1 MKKLRKIL
9 QVYTIELDY
18 ALINK
23 YGAKRFLKN
32 PKKHEKILTTFDI
45 FFDRCLSIALD
56 RNLIND
62 EQRDELAE
70 LLKSQ
75 IKTDV

>member
-1 MKKLRKIL
+1 MKKKLRKIL
-9 QVYTIELDY
+9 QIDKYNLND
-18 ALINK
+18 ALRE
-23 YGAKRFLKN
+23 YGAEDEEN
-32 PKKHEKILTTFDI
+32 PKKGEIIFTAFDL
-45 FFDRCLSIALD
+45 FFDRCLFIALD

-75 IKTDV
+75 IKADV

>member
-9 QVYTIELDY
+9 QVDKYNFYD
-18 ALINK
+18 ALRE
-23 YGAKRFLKN
+23 YGAEDYNN
-32 PKKHEKILTTFDI
+32 PKKHEKIFTVFDL
-45 FFDRCLSIALD
+45 FFDRCLFIAID

>member
-9 QVYTIELDY
+9 QVDKYNLND
-18 ALINK
+18 ALRE
-23 YGAKRFLKN
+23 YGAEDEEN
-32 PKKHEKILTTFDI
+32 PKKGEIIFTAFDL
-45 FFDRCLSIALD
+45 FFDRCLFIALD

-75 IKTDV
+75 IKADV

>member
-9 QVYTIELDY
+9 QVDKQNLDD
-18 ALINK
+18 ALRD
-23 YGAKRFLKN
+23 YGAEDYNNLK
-32 PKKHEKILTTFDI
+32 KGEIIFTTFDL
-45 FFDRCLSIALD
+45 FFDRCLFIAQD

-62 EQRDELAE
+62 EERDKLAE

>member
-9 QVYTIELDY
+9 KVDKHNLYE
-18 ALINK
+18 ALRE
-23 YGAKRFLKN
+23 YGAEDEEN
-32 PKKHEKILTTFDI
+32 PKESEKIFTAFDL
-45 FFDRCLSIALD
+45 FFDRCLFIALD

-75 IKTDV
+75 IKTEV

>member
-9 QVYTIELDY
+9 QVDKYNLDD
-18 ALINK
+18 ALRE
-23 YGAKRFLKN
+23 YGAENCNN
-32 PKKHEKILTTFDI
+32 PKKHEKIFTAFDL
-45 FFDRCLSIALD
+45 FFDRCLFIALD

>member
-9 QVYTIELDY
+9 QVDKYNLND
-18 ALINK
+18 ALRE
-23 YGAKRFLKN
+23 YGAEDEEN
-32 PKKHEKILTTFDI
+32 PKKHEKIFTAFDL
-45 FFDRCLSIALD
+45 FFDRCLFIALD

>member
-9 QVYTIELDY
+9 KIDKYNLDD
-18 ALINK
+18 ALRE
-23 YGAKRFLKN
+23 YGAEDYNNLK
-32 PKKHEKILTTFDI
+32 KSEKIFTVFDL
-45 FFDRCLSIALD
+45 FFDRCLFIAID

>member
-9 QVYTIELDY
+9 QVDKYNLND
-18 ALINK
+18 ALRE
-23 YGAKRFLKN
+23 YGAEDEEN
-32 PKKHEKILTTFDI
+32 PKKVEIIFTTLDL
-45 FFDRCLSIALD
+45 FFDRCLFIALD

>member
-9 QVYTIELDY
+9 QVDKYNLDD
-18 ALINK
+18 ALRE
-23 YGAKRFLKN
+23 YGAEDEEN
-32 PKKHEKILTTFDI
+32 PKKGKIIFTAFDL
-45 FFDRCLSIALD
+45 FFDRCLFIAID

>member
-9 QVYTIELDY
+9 QVDKYNLDD
-18 ALINK
+18 ALRE
-23 YGAKRFLKN
+23 YGAEDYNN
-32 PKKHEKILTTFDI
+32 PKKHEKIFTAFDL
-45 FFDRCLSIALD
+45 FFDRCLFIALD